1 VFLRKT
7 GQGLAEYAL
16 ILALI
21 AIMAIAALMFLS
33 DGINQILTDIGNAL

>member
-33 DGINQILTDIGNAL
+33 DGINKILTDIGNAL